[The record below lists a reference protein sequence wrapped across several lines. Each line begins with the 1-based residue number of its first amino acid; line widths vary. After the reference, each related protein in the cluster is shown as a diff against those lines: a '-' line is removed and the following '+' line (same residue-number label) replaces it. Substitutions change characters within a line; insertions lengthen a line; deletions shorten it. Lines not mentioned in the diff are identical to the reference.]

1 MATGTETWRTNSLNA
16 KVETFAEPARGRRAN
31 ARRVDDPSA
40 FTGDPMTQRV
50 MDWSMPA
57 GRERLG
63 SSLTKMA
70 RWFAAGAIVLSLS
83 PSPAH
88 AQLGRLKKLKEKFS
102 APDSAARAKD
112 SLAQIA
118 AGVAPESVKI
128 GKSFLQKTGSVVSSA
143 NGALESATG
152 ISAKDAALAATG
164 IGAGNLMAKKLG
176 LDPMSI
182 GQQAIASAK
191 MNSQQR
197 AMQKSAGKVGMS
209 GAGTRGMDAAEMQ
222 AMQQAAMANAAT
234 ARGNPAAANAY
245 AQAGYSQEDIDA
257 LMQFQQEMTQ
267 LSMAASSGDARAKAR
282 LEAWEAIALKYQPE
296 MQKLSVAASAGDM
309 AAVQRM
315 QRIQF
320 DLIKEWNAGGIRT
333 KATKGRR
340 P

>member
-1 MATGTETWRTNSLNA
+1 MRNETDRSMTTKYGISWRT
-16 KVETFAEPARGRRAN
+16 V
-31 ARRVDDPSA
+31 
-40 FTGDPMTQRV
+40 
-50 MDWSMPA
+50 
-57 GRERLG
+57 
-63 SSLTKMA
+63 A
-70 RWFAAGAIVLSLS
+70 RWVTAGAMLLALS
-83 PSPAH
+83 PSSAH
-88 AQLGRLKKLKEKFS
+88 AQFGKLKKLKEKFS

-164 IGAGNLMAKKLG
+164 IGASNLMAKKLG

-182 GQQAIASAK
+182 GQQAIANAK
-191 MNSQQR
+191 MSAQQR

-209 GAGTRGMDAAEMQ
+209 GGAGMSAMGGTDAAQMQ
-222 AMQQAAMANAAT
+222 AMQQGAMANAA
-234 ARGNPAAANAY
+234 AGGRGNPGVANAY

-257 LMQFQQEMTQ
+257 LMLFQQEMMR
-267 LSMAASSGDARAKAR
+267 LSTAASAGDASAKAR

-296 MQKLSVAASAGDM
+296 MQKLSIAASAGDA

-315 QRIQF
+315 QRMQF
-320 DLIKEWNAGGIRT
+320 DLIKEWNAGGVRT
-333 KATKGRR
+333 KVPKAKRQ
-340 P
+340 